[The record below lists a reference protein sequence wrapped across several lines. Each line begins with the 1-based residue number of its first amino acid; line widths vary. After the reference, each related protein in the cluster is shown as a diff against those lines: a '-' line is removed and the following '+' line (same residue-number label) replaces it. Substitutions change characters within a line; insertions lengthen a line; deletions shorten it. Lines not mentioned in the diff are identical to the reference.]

1 MKPRRVPR
9 SGILSI
15 ATILP
20 ILIVS
25 IACAGGASVA
35 QQSASPSPGYI
46 VNPVAPK
53 ACGLASAADAN
64 MALSVAASEH
74 PVSSEVDVSS
84 LRPLPP
90 AAANYCVWADLTNAY
105 YVNLTIMAFHSAS
118 EAAASVAKHR
128 SLVADTRNEPDLGDH
143 AYSSGLRDYES
154 MVAPKGSLV
163 VLANLQSY
171 GDEPSLRVKLRAF
184 VETVLSNL

>member
-1 MKPRRVPR
+1 MKPRGVPR
-9 SGILSI
+9 SGILPI

-20 ILIVS
+20 ILILS
-25 IACAGGASVA
+25 IACVGGASVA
-35 QQSASPSPGYI
+35 QQSASPSPGY
-46 VNPVAPK
+46 VLNPVAPK

-74 PVSSEVDVSS
+74 PVSSEVDVST

-128 SLVADTRNEPDLGDH
+128 SLVAGTRDEPNLGDD